1 MLKEEREMNSNNRA
15 MRLFMGMLFV
25 LTAVISCTTIP
36 ELKVTFRLPMR
47 SDALKGKKVFIGFED
62 ARKSKD
68 LIGKGA
74 QDQYKNFSGNI
85 TLYFSRGDEEGFRIG
100 VYHIPALFKQVFR
113 ERLEY
118 LGVEVVSE
126 KKESEIEMVIVLKK
140 LLLDLVGRD
149 WVVTMD
155 YEARLKKD
163 GEFLGSQTISGQ
175 AQRLKVLGRREADRV
190 MGEIF
195 SDVVNRLDVLRLFQ
209 QAGLI

>member
-1 MLKEEREMNSNNRA
+1 MKSKNRA
-15 MRLFMGMLFV
+15 MRLFIGMLFI
-25 LTAVISCTTIP
+25 LTAVTFCSTIP
-36 ELKVTFRLPMR
+36 ELKVTYRLPMR
-47 SDALKGKKVFIGFED
+47 SDELKGKKVFIGFED

-74 QDQYKNFSGNI
+74 KEQYKNFSGNI
-85 TLYFSRGDEEGFRIG
+85 TLLFSRGDEEGFRIG
-100 VYHIPALFKQVFR
+100 VYHIPALFKEVFK

-118 LGVEVVSE
+118 MGVEVVSE

-140 LLLDLVGRD
+140 LLLDLVERD

-155 YEARLKKD
+155 YETKLLKD
-163 GEFLGSQTISGQ
+163 GEFLGSQTVSGQ
-175 AQRLKVLGRREADRV
+175 AQRLKLLGRRDADKV

-195 SDVVNRLDVLRLFQ
+195 TDVVNRLDVPRLFQ

>member
-1 MLKEEREMNSNNRA
+1 MKSKNRA
-15 MRLFMGMLFV
+15 MKLYIGMLLI
-25 LTAVISCTTIP
+25 LTAVIFYSAIP
-36 ELKVTFRLPMR
+36 ELQVTYRLPMR
-47 SDALKGKKVFIGFED
+47 SDELKGKKVFIGFED

-74 QDQYKNFSGNI
+74 QEQYKNFSGNI
-85 TLYFSRGDEEGFRIG
+85 TLLFSRGDEEGFRIG
-100 VYHIPALFKQVFR
+100 VYHIPALFKEVFK

-118 LGVEVVSE
+118 MGVEVVSE

-140 LLLDLVGRD
+140 LLLDLVERD

-155 YEARLKKD
+155 YETKLLKD
-163 GEFLGSQTISGQ
+163 GEFLGSQTVSGQ
-175 AQRLKVLGRREADRV
+175 AQRLKLLGRRDADKV

-195 SDVVNRLDVLRLFQ
+195 TDAVNRLDVPRLFQ

>member
-1 MLKEEREMNSNNRA
+1 MKNKSGAR
-15 MRLFMGMLFV
+15 RLFIGMPFILM
-25 LTAVISCTTIP
+25 AVTFCATIP
-36 ELKVTFRLPMR
+36 ELKVTYQLPMR
-47 SDALKGKKVFIGFED
+47 SDALKGKKVSLGFED

-74 QDQYKNFSGNI
+74 QEQYQNFAGNI
-85 TLYFSRGDEEGFRIG
+85 TLFFSRGDEEGFRIG
-100 VYHIPALFKQVFR
+100 VYHIPALFKQVFK

-118 LGVEVVSE
+118 MGAEVVSE

-140 LLLDLVGRD
+140 LLLDLVERD

-175 AQRLKVLGRREADRV
+175 AQRLKLLGRRDADKV

-195 SDVVNRLDVLRLFQ
+195 SDVVNRLDVPRLFQ